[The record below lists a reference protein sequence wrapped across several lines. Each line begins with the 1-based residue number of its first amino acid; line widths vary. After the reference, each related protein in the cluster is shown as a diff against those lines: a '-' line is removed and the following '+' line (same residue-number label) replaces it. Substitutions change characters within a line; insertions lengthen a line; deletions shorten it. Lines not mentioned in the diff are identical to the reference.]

1 MSDKENGRSIEELAE
16 WKERLESSDDEDP
29 REMFTQVSRIALSI
43 SYDLIDKL
51 RYWEKETLKLSDEEV
66 EQRLPHMAA
75 FLERLKTAYVEF
87 AEVDF

>member
-1 MSDKENGRSIEELAE
+1 MSDKENGGSIEELAE
-16 WKERLESSDDEDP
+16 WTERLESSDDEDP

-66 EQRLPHMAA
+66 EQRLAHMAG
-75 FLERLKTAYVEF
+75 FLKRLKTAYVEF